1 MKTLKTLFSKTIVLS
16 MATALIVSGCGK
28 TETTQSSAT
37 PNASADTKAAAT
49 EAAKP
54 VTLKFVTM
62 SPGKQADAQEVWD
75 EFNKRLATV
84 LPNTKVEF
92 VPVTGAEYADKWKL
106 MAASSEPID
115 IAWTGYAL
123 DYPSEVNKGSYI
135 ELDALV
141 DKYAPDIKKEI
152 PSWVLD
158 RARVNGKLYA
168 IPNYQQ
174 AVDNRP
180 TLRVPKEFVD
190 KGYIDP
196 KTAQE
201 TFYKTGPVSKES
213 LAVMEGYL
221 EKLKQNNQLRK
232 GFSPNVLTGMQHHN
246 ALISQAQP
254 FKLVGDLKDPKSLKV
269 INWYDTPEEKQFIKT
284 MTDWFA
290 KGYIR
295 KDILSLQNQR
305 QDEGKADG
313 NIAWFHTMVGSVED
327 QSKIDSTRYG
337 FPIQVIPMEE
347 KYIISNLS
355 DSTNLAITRTSKNP
369 DRAMQLINLFDT
381 AKGKDLYNLLVWGI
395 EGKHYKKTGDNKIE
409 TIGYS
414 GQGTADSKYGV
425 SNWAMGNTANSF
437 ETQANPA
444 NFTKIWQ
451 DTNAGAIVSPLLG
464 YKPNLDPIKTE
475 LAQVAAVVKEF
486 AGTGSALVLESG
498 AVADSDKKYAEFIEK
513 MKKAGSDK
521 IVAELQKQV
530 DEFFKTKK

>member
-1 MKTLKTLFSKTIVLS
+1 MKTLKSVFSKTIILS

-28 TETTQSSAT
+28 TDSPQTSTSAST
-37 PNASADTKAAAT
+37 DVKPAAK

-54 VTLKFVTM
+54 VTLKFVTL

-75 EFNKRLATV
+75 EFNKRLAMV

-92 VPVTGAEYADKWKL
+92 VPVTGAEYAEKWKL
-106 MAASSEPID
+106 MAASSEQID

-123 DYPSEVNKGSYI
+123 DFPSEVNKGSYI

-141 DKYAPDIKKEI
+141 DKYAPELKKEI
-152 PSWVLD
+152 PAWVLD

-174 AVDNRP
+174 AVDSRP
-180 TLRVPKEFVD
+180 TLRVPKEFID

-196 KTAQE
+196 KVAQE
-201 TFYKTGPVSKES
+201 TFYKNGPVSKES
-213 LAVMEGYL
+213 FAVIEGYL

-246 ALISQAQP
+246 MLISATAP

-269 INWYDTPEEKQFIKT
+269 INWYDTPQEQLFIKT
-284 MTDWFA
+284 MTDWYT

-295 KDILSLQNQR
+295 KDMLSLQNQR
-305 QDEGKADG
+305 QDEGKPDG

-347 KYIISNLS
+347 KYVISALS
-355 DSTNLAITRTSKNP
+355 DATNLAVTRTSKNP
-369 DRAMQLINLFDT
+369 ERAMQLINLLDT

-395 EGKHYKKTGDNKIE
+395 EGKHYKKISDNKIE

-444 NFTKIWQ
+444 NFTQIWK
-451 DTNAGAIVSPLLG
+451 DTNAGATVSPLLG
-464 YKPNLDPIKTE
+464 FKPTLDPVKTE
-475 LAQVAAVVKEF
+475 LAQIAAVVKEY
-486 AGTGSALVLESG
+486 AGTGNALVLESG
-498 AVADSDKKYAEFIEK
+498 AIADSDKKYAEFIDK

-521 IVAELQKQV
+521 VIAELQKQV